1 VSIARGVCLSR
12 TGAEVPRQLR
22 ARFIGL
28 GQADWDQICSGG
40 GPQGRHSSSTR
51 QENEAACGAGEQVDD
66 LVNRASIVQHDEHAA
81 VTQQGPVQAGHRLP
95 PVWYMPLFNT
105 ESADQVAQCFL
116 GGDRAIDF
124 GEAA

>member
-1 VSIARGVCLSR
+1 MLRRRSAGPAFVVYSSGKRGSLPS
-12 TGAEVPRQLR
+12 
-22 ARFIGL
+22 
-28 GQADWDQICSGG
+28 W
-40 GPQGRHSSSTR
+40 
-51 QENEAACGAGEQVDD
+51 EQVDD

-81 VTQQGPVQAGHRLP
+81 VTQQGPIQAGHRLP

>member
-1 VSIARGVCLSR
+1 MS
-12 TGAEVPRQLR
+12 RQLR

-40 GPQGRHSSSTR
+40 GPQGRHSPSTR
-51 QENEAACGAGEQVDD
+51 QENETACGAGEQVDD
-66 LVNRASIVQHDEHAA
+66 LVNRAGIVQDDEHAA
-81 VTQQGPVQAGHRLP
+81 VAQQGPIQTGHRLP
-95 PVWYMPLFNT
+95 PVWYMPLFNN